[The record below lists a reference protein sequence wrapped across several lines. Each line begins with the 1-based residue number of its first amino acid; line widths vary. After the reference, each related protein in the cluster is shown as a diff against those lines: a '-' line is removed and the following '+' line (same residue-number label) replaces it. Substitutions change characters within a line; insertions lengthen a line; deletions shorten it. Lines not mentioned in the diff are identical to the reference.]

1 MALWWCNE
9 TTLQWLWLMISD
21 WSGPDSAGLGL
32 WEVDRPPGQDH
43 LCEWSCVSRGPEW
56 EPRLHTPGLR

>member
-1 MALWWCNE
+1 MV
-9 TTLQWLWLMISD
+9 QWNHFTMIMVMISD

-43 LCEWSCVSRGPEW
+43 LCEWSRVSRGSEW
-56 EPRLHTPGLR
+56 EPRLHTRALC